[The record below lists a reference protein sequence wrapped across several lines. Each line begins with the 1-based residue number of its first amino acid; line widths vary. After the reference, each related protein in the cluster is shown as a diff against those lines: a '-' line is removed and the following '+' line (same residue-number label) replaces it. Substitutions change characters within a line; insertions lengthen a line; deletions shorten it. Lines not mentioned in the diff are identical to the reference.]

1 MEYLHIDLIFSGL
14 VQENT
19 QLTEEVRQLRLKLEE
34 ETRKFENR
42 LHEAEVVN
50 DELHIC
56 VERISDERNAV
67 EEENRHKIEA
77 LEKQI
82 KYDRQFL
89 EVSKLCFCLNKFNS
103 VYLFATEVK

>member
-1 MEYLHIDLIFSGL
+1 MEYLHIGFISSGL

-19 QLTEEVRQLRLKLEE
+19 QLTEEIRRLTLKLEE
-34 ETRKFENR
+34 ESQKFENR

-50 DELHIC
+50 DELHTC

-67 EEENRHKIEA
+67 EEEYRHKIEA
-77 LEKQI
+77 LEKQM

-89 EVSKLCFCLNKFNS
+89 EVSNLCLCLNK
-103 VYLFATEVK
+103 